1 VTIYLVRHAK
11 AGERNVWE
19 GDDRLRPLSGRGH
32 LQARGLLD
40 VFEDAPFDRLLS
52 SPYVRCLE
60 TVVPL
65 SGERGVAIEPV
76 DALAEGATLDEA
88 LALVGKHTAHGA
100 VCCTHGDVVPM
111 LLQYYA
117 NRGVDIG
124 AAPQWPKGSTWALDT
139 DATGEVMA
147 ARYLPPPPD

>member
-40 VFEDAPFDRLLS
+40 VFEDAQFDRLLS

-65 SGERGVAIEPV
+65 SGARGVAIEPV
-76 DALAEGATLDEA
+76 DALAEGATRDEA
-88 LALVGKHTAHGA
+88 LALVRKHTAHGA
-100 VCCTHGDVVPM
+100 VFCTHGDVIPM
-111 LLQYYA
+111 LLEHYA
-117 NRGVDIG
+117 NHGTDIG

>member
-11 AGERNVWE
+11 AGERGVWE
-19 GDDRLRPLSGRGH
+19 GDDQLRPLSGRGR
-32 LQARGLLD
+32 LQARGLIELLA
-40 VFEDAPFDRLLS
+40 DAQFDRLLS

-76 DALAEGATLDEA
+76 EALAEGAGLEEA
-88 LALVGKHTAHGA
+88 LALVRKHTAHGA
-100 VCCTHGDVVPM
+100 VCCTHGDVIPM
-111 LLQYYA
+111 LLEHYA
-117 NRGVDIG
+117 NQGVDIG
-124 AAPQWPKGSTWALDT
+124 PAPQWPKGSTWALET
-139 DATGEVMA
+139 DATGEVTT

>member
-11 AGERNVWE
+11 AGERGVWD

-32 LQARGLLD
+32 LQARGLLE
-40 VFEDAPFDRLLS
+40 VLEDAQFDRLLS
-52 SPYVRCLE
+52 SPYVRCME

-88 LALVGKHTAHGA
+88 LALVRKHTPHGA
-100 VCCTHGDVVPM
+100 VLCTHGDVITM
-111 LLQYYA
+111 LLEHYA
-117 NRGVDIG
+117 DHGVDIG
-124 AAPQWPKGSTWALDT
+124 TTPQWPKGSTWALKT
-139 DATGEVMA
+139 DATGEVKS
-147 ARYLPPPPD
+147 ARYIPPPPD